1 MMNSLDSPCT
11 EIRSA
16 FPLYVGG
23 DLDPDEGAAIEQ
35 HIDRC
40 PACAISMEPWI
51 TMRGHLDREAQEV
64 REGHVP
70 SLWNG
75 VRAQM
80 QREGLLEPATALS
93 GMRRVVGA
101 PRFAL
106 VGTLAAAA
114 ALLAFGVFFQS
125 SGKGLAGEQGLVPGT
140 PGLSE
145 GTMVLAPLEES
156 TLGARSGLALRKA
169 DPADRPLAEGAV
181 EVLHNLRASGRGPDS
196 GSNRLTSGH

>member
-1 MMNSLDSPCT
+1 M
-11 EIRSA
+11 
-16 FPLYVGG
+16 
-23 DLDPDEGAAIEQ
+23 
-35 HIDRC
+35 
-40 PACAISMEPWI
+40 
-51 TMRGHLDREAQEV
+51 
-64 REGHVP
+64 
-70 SLWNG
+70 
-75 VRAQM
+75 
-80 QREGLLEPATALS
+80 
-93 GMRRVVGA
+93 GA

-114 ALLAFGVFFQS
+114 ALLVFGVFFQS

-181 EVLHNLRASGRGPDS
+181 EVLHNLRASGRGPGS

>member
-80 QREGLLEPATALS
+80 QREGLLEPAAALS
-93 GMRRVVGA
+93 GRRRVVGA

-114 ALLAFGVFFQS
+114 ALLVFGVFFQS

-181 EVLHNLRASGRGPDS
+181 EVLHNLRASGRGPGS